1 MEQEDERAGEGAT
14 VEASDM
20 EVARG
25 RTDAEDRGADTIDDE
40 LVMRTAAMQL
50 ESAPSPTLSSL
61 GLRIQIPNPFDA
73 TEAVDEDVEMS
84 TASPEREERFSSQ
97 RVAAAPAL
105 PQPPRFAGRTMQD
118 RRDFMQKYETYLA
131 AINALQTPYTGAFAM
146 PVGACVES
154 KTKRMIVRYE
164 FNSTVNLIT
173 EQQWIGFFKQAKLPS
188 LVDYAAVDDAMKAL
202 KMKTTWLEPESRM
215 MNLQADLEGNLDK
228 FNLTDQAFEHEQSR
242 LVRYLSNALE
252 PPSFKAAVTTML
264 TLQQNKQFKHE
275 VVPFCAWVTQLL
287 REFMTWEHYAP
298 SSTASPNPRQNA
310 DRGVNGGHGTTS
322 GRGQQSDRR
331 GRGGRGRGNG
341 GGRGG
346 RGDAAA
352 ADPAAAGINRPPAAQ
367 PGEIHPARN
376 ACLKCNSTEHQV
388 RDCPSCTPDELSQ
401 LLQRHARKLRERRE
415 AARGMPV
422 RKFGVMEAG
431 KPAIAEDRG
440 SVVAAVDGV
449 AVKARMLD
457 TGADASL
464 VARGV
469 LDALEAMG
477 KTLSIRPVAGITLSP
492 LGKGA
497 IAVTRSVI
505 FREFVLTT
513 TAGPLMLRNLSCYV
527 EEHNNS
533 MEMIVGRPIM
543 KLLGYSTDKLLV
555 EARSISPEWEF
566 GGHRTGG
573 SESDAAPT
581 SLQKMCRLQESSRD
595 PTLTTEVAEDVERQE
610 TRTATPCMRPTN
622 LTEVIQHLEK
632 KVEVATKMGLTLD
645 GRAKLA
651 AVLHFRADCFRVEFG
666 NDPPVR
672 VVPLK
677 VRLKDGVRPVKAQ
690 PRRYS
695 PTDREFLDRHTRA
708 LLDNGLVYLNHRSC
722 WASAPNIVR
731 KKEQDVDPSADPG

>member
-1 MEQEDERAGEGAT
+1 MEQENERAGEGAT
-14 VEASDM
+14 VEASDT

-40 LVMRTAAMQL
+40 PVMRTAAMQL
-50 ESAPSPTLSSL
+50 ENAPSPTLSSL

-73 TEAVDEDVEMS
+73 TEVVDEDVEMP
-84 TASPEREERFSSQ
+84 TASPENEERFSSQ

-154 KTKRMIVRYE
+154 KTKRMIARYE

-173 EQQWIGFFKQAKLPS
+173 EQQWIGYFMQAKLPS
-188 LVDYAAVDDAMKAL
+188 LVDYAAVDDAMKTL
-202 KMKTTWLEPESRM
+202 KMKITWPEPESRM
-215 MNLQADLEGNLDK
+215 MNFQADLEGILDK
-228 FNLTDQAFEHEQSR
+228 FNLTDQAFEHEQRR

-252 PPSFKAAVTTML
+252 PPSFKAAVTTKL
-264 TLQQNKQFKHE
+264 TLQRNKQFKHE
-275 VVPFCAWVTQLL
+275 
-287 REFMTWEHYAP
+287 
-298 SSTASPNPRQNA
+298 
-310 DRGVNGGHGTTS
+310 
-322 GRGQQSDRR
+322 
-331 GRGGRGRGNG
+331 
-341 GGRGG
+341 
-346 RGDAAA
+346 
-352 ADPAAAGINRPPAAQ
+352 
-367 PGEIHPARN
+367 
-376 ACLKCNSTEHQV
+376 
-388 RDCPSCTPDELSQ
+388 
-401 LLQRHARKLRERRE
+401 RHARELRERRE
-415 AARGMPV
+415 AARGTPV
-422 RKFGVMEAG
+422 KKFSVMEAG
-431 KPAIAEDRG
+431 KPAMAEDRG

-469 LDALEAMG
+469 MDALEAMG
-477 KTLSIRPVAGITLSP
+477 KTLSVRPVAGITLSP
-492 LGKGA
+492 VGKGA

-505 FREFVLTT
+505 FCEVVLTT
-513 TAGPLMLRNLSCYV
+513 PAGPLMLRNLSCYV

-533 MEMIVGRPIM
+533 MEMIVGRPIL

-555 EARSISPEWEF
+555 EARSISPEWEL

-573 SESDAAPT
+573 GESDAAPT
-581 SLQKMCRLQESSRD
+581 ALQKMCRLQESSRD
-595 PTLTTEVAEDVERQE
+595 PTLTTEEAEDVERQE

-651 AVLHFRADCFRVEFG
+651 TVIHFSADCFRVEFG

-708 LLDNGLVYLNHRSC
+708 LLDNGLVFLNHRSC

-731 KKEQDVDPSADPG
+731 KKEQGVDPSADPRMTIDSRGVNERTEAMPWPMPVLEVVIGELEGAKYFFVLDWFRGYWQLPLHPDSQELFSFVTHRGIYTPTRVPMGATDAVAYCQGVVEEIFGGLLGQGLLCWLDDILGYAETEEELLA